1 MAGEGQRPRVCCQA
15 LALFFLPCP
24 PPAASPLLR
33 ASRCSPPAGSGHR
46 DPSSFSP
53 SNTGVCKSG
62 EGRGVRGRALAF
74 PSSAAR
80 QMDAGGCPRGWPKP
94 SLASCPSTF
103 PHSRLCLPWGILD
116 LAEAARH
123 QLLPCP
129 SSFPQARGAF
139 WHGDPGAGAATSS
152 PSARCQTEIGLP
164 QPLFNLSNAWCY
176 GESIRRLE
184 RGFPSSLQSSAR
196 CHVSTCSA
204 RGFGIR

>member
-1 MAGEGQRPRVCCQA
+1 VRGSVPGSAVRH
-15 LALFFLPCP
+15 LLFFSSHVHLPQHP
-24 PPAASPLLR
+24 
-33 ASRCSPPAGSGHR
+33 RCSEPPGAARQLAVGTGIPLHSHPQIPGS
-46 DPSSFSP
+46 
-53 SNTGVCKSG
+53 VKV
-62 EGRGVRGRALAF
+62 GRGVRGRALAF

-80 QMDAGGCPRGWPKP
+80 QMDAGGYPRGWPKP
-94 SLASCPSTF
+94 SPASCPSTF

-139 WHGDPGAGAATSS
+139 RHGDPGAGAATSS